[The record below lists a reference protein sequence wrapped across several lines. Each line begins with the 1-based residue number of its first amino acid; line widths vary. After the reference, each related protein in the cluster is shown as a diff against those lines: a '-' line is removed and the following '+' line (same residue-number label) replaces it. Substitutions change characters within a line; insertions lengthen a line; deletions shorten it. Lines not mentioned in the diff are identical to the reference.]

1 MNKNIDEIRRFVKN
15 KAENNDWKYHIVPVV
30 NYSKKLA
37 KTIGVNEE
45 IAELAALLHD
55 IGRMVSEDEN
65 HHLTGLPVAEKI
77 LKKYNYSRKV
87 IDEVK
92 HCIESHRGSK
102 DIKPRTKTAQIISNA
117 DVMAHFDNFPVLI
130 FFGSKKE
137 FKFEEIIKWLD
148 NKIER
153 DWRKKLTIPEAKE
166 MMKEKYKAIRLILNS
181 TKKYL

>member
-1 MNKNIDEIRRFVKN
+1 MNKNIDKIRRFVKN

-37 KTIGVNEE
+37 KTMEVNEE

-77 LKKYNYSRKV
+77 LKQYNYSQEV
-87 IDEVK
+87 VDEVK

-102 DIKPRTKTAQIISNA
+102 DIKPRTKIAKIISNA
-117 DVMAHFDNFPVLI
+117 DVMAHFDNFLVLI
-130 FFGSKKE
+130 FFGSKKK

-148 NKIER
+148 AKIER
-153 DWRKKLTIPEAKE
+153 DWKKKLTIPEARK
-166 MMKEKYKAIRLILNS
+166 MMGEKYKAIKLILNS